1 MIITQ
6 GNYILEDDEKKNQL
20 FYSHQFLCAIKF
32 FVYNEKTILLFSLV
46 FQKERIPMKNHF
58 FRMLAYLIVLTF
70 LFQPIQTLANSSQV
84 EISDNSSMVA
94 AQTPIPGEPYG
105 EQFEKEFEME
115 LEAER
120 QRILE
125 EHFKEEGIP
134 VELLSHEYGS
144 DPKEKPEYIPPSD
157 EVIAQTKAQVDS
169 FSCDSVTDVPPIECE
184 ALVALYQSTN
194 GAGWA
199 HNDNWLITNT
209 VENWYGITISSG
221 HIDEIAFWYN
231 NLNGSI
237 PAELGNLSNLAYL
250 NLGSNQLSGSIP
262 AELGN
267 LSNLEYLDLD
277 GNQLSGS
284 IPAELGNLSNL
295 DHLDLNDNQLSGSI
309 PAELGNL
316 SNLITLWL
324 DGNQLSGGIPP
335 ELGNLGMLHYLWL
348 NGNQLSGGI
357 PPELSN
363 LSNLMSLHLDNNQL
377 SGRIPQGMGNLN
389 NLQVLG
395 MSDNKLS
402 GSIPPVLGNLSNL
415 YRLRLDNNQL
425 NGSIPPELGNLS
437 HLENIYLGGNQLSGS
452 IPPELANLSNLE
464 VIYLGSNQLSGNIPP
479 ELGNLSF
486 LNYLYLES
494 NQLSGNI
501 PPELGNLSNLG
512 YLYLDSNQLSGRI
525 PAVLGNLSNLYRLR
539 LDNNQLSGNI
549 PPELGNLNN
558 LWYLYLDSNQLSG
571 SIPLELGNLSNL
583 RDLDLSDNQL
593 SGNIPPELGNLTNLI
608 VLDLSENQLSG
619 NIPLSFINLDY
630 LSVFYFYDTLL
641 CEPDTPEFLAWKE
654 TVYDW
659 VGSGI
664 ICGPYK
670 QKYLVVPLNWQG
682 TQQEFESAASLQLN
696 EFISQVPL
704 NSCPEKILI
713 RYLDVNTY
721 NYNGFTCSKS
731 DLNDIRNFVKNEVKI
746 NPSEWDV
753 VIGFTETSPC
763 PPTAGKS
770 NTTDTIWVSD
780 SSDIIVAHELGHIY
794 DLSDQYCSNQA
805 GSNDPRCNDG
815 DNQGDGWLTGDIN
828 FLDATLPY
836 DCPPDGSEDQGG
848 AKCCN
853 YSLLSLCLFKNYGVC
868 CRGNKNS
875 AGGRSTMSYANAPGP
890 RGFDNR
896 ELEYLSSKP
905 ELNCSDNQFANHQT
919 ALLIPGEIIGFVLN
933 VSLNISS
940 DDLVEEETITVS
952 RGRPTATSVLEGLS
966 GDYTLQIF
974 DSSHNE
980 LLSQSFSL
988 YFDYMG
994 PVFED
999 VDYSGITYSSQD
1011 VSFRFPFSNAMET
1024 LNLYHNDELIYTKD
1038 LPKLSLIY
1046 LPLIDR

>member
-1 MIITQ
+1 M
-6 GNYILEDDEKKNQL
+6 
-20 FYSHQFLCAIKF
+20 
-32 FVYNEKTILLFSLV
+32 
-46 FQKERIPMKNHF
+46 
-58 FRMLAYLIVLTF
+58 
-70 LFQPIQTLANSSQV
+70 
-84 EISDNSSMVA
+84 EI
-94 AQTPIPGEPYG
+94 
-105 EQFEKEFEME
+105 
-115 LEAER
+115 EAER

-125 EHFKEEGIP
+125 EHFKEEGMP
-134 VELLSHEYGS
+134 EELLSHEYGFT
-144 DPKEKPEYIPPSD
+144 PQEKPEYIPPSE
-157 EVIAQTKAQVDS
+157 EVITQTKAQVDS
-169 FSCDSVTDVPPIECE
+169 FSCASVTDVPVIECE

-194 GAGWA
+194 GAGWT
-199 HNDNWLITNT
+199 HKDNWLITNA
-209 VENWYGITISSG
+209 VDNWYGITVSSG
-221 HIDEIAFWYN
+221 HIDGIVLRSN
-231 NLNGSI
+231 NLKGSIPPELGNLSNLRRLCLNDNQLSGSLPPELGSLSKLQYLDLHWNQLSGSIPPQLGSLSNLQGLSLNQNQLSGSIPAALGNLSNLQDLELHWNQLSGSIPPELGNLTNLQDLDLHWNQLSGSIPPELGNLSNLQILYLTDNQLSGSIPPELGNLSNLQYLRLSWNPLSDSIPPELGNLSNLLQLELCNNQLSGSIPRELVNLSNLQALCLSGNELSGNIPAELSNLSNLQDLFLDDNQLRGNI
-237 PAELGNLSNLAYL
+237 PAELGNLSNLQDL
-250 NLGSNQLSGSIP
+250 FLDDNQLSGSIPPELGNLSNLWQLDLSNNQLSGSIP

-267 LSNLEYLDLD
+267 LSNLR
-277 GNQLSGS
+277 
-284 IPAELGNLSNL
+284 
-295 DHLDLNDNQLSGSI
+295 
-309 PAELGNL
+309 
-316 SNLITLWL
+316 
-324 DGNQLSGGIPP
+324 
-335 ELGNLGMLHYLWL
+335 
-348 NGNQLSGGI
+348 
-357 PPELSN
+357 
-363 LSNLMSLHLDNNQL
+363 SL
-377 SGRIPQGMGNLN
+377 
-389 NLQVLG
+389 VLY
-395 MSDNKLS
+395 N
-402 GSIPPVLGNLSNL
+402 
-415 YRLRLDNNQL
+415 
-425 NGSIPPELGNLS
+425 
-437 HLENIYLGGNQLSGS
+437 
-452 IPPELANLSNLE
+452 
-464 VIYLGSNQLSGNIPP
+464 
-479 ELGNLSF
+479 
-486 LNYLYLES
+486 
-494 NQLSGNI
+494 
-501 PPELGNLSNLG
+501 
-512 YLYLDSNQLSGRI
+512 
-525 PAVLGNLSNLYRLR
+525 
-539 LDNNQLSGNI
+539 
-549 PPELGNLNN
+549 
-558 LWYLYLDSNQLSG
+558 NQLSG
-571 SIPLELGNLSNL
+571 SIPL
-583 RDLDLSDNQL
+583 
-593 SGNIPPELGNLTNLI
+593 
-608 VLDLSENQLSG
+608 
-619 NIPLSFINLDY
+619 SFINIVY
-630 LSVFYFYDTLL
+630 LYEFYFYDTLL

-933 VSLNISS
+933 VSLNISN
-940 DDLVEEETITVS
+940 DDLVEEENLTVS
-952 RGRPTATSVLEGLS
+952 RGRPTATSILDGLS
-966 GDYTLQIF
+966 GDYTLQIL
-974 DSSHNE
+974 DASQNE
-980 LLSQSFSL
+980 LLTQSFSL
-988 YFDYMG
+988 YFDYNG